1 MLAEPIR
8 KARNDRAGDQSDSG
22 SRRQHRANFRRP
34 KPALMEKRR
43 QKWGR
48 DPERREHCAIENQEA
63 IERPKLYSSLG

>member
-1 MLAEPIR
+1 LPSRSAKREIIGLVISR
-8 KARNDRAGDQSDSG
+8 IAV

-43 QKWGR
+43 QKWRR